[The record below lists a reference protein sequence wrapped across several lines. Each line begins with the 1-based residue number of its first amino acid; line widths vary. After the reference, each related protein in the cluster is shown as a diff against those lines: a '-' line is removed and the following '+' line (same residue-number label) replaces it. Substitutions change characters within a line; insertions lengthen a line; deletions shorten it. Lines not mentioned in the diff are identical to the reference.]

1 MQCEGL
7 AEQGGGG
14 RSLPDAGSVLL
25 PGMRLL
31 ARLTSAEPGLALALA
46 QLQLPADSGG
56 EADLLSLLASG
67 LSLQR
72 GPAGLSDAEALQ
84 LYGKMQP
91 CCMTPC
97 RLQLP
102 AASRGVPAR
111 GAFPKKGC
119 LHVHSMLPDG
129 FTKPMS

>member
-1 MQCEGL
+1 MQCAGL

-14 RSLPDAGSVLL
+14 RSPPNATSVLL

-84 LYGKMQP
+84 LYGEMQTCVLIP
-91 CCMTPC
+91 C
-97 RLQLP
+97 QLYI
-102 AASRGVPAR
+102 VL
-111 GAFPKKGC
+111 C
-119 LHVHSMLPDG
+119 
-129 FTKPMS
+129 T

>member
-1 MQCEGL
+1 MKLQFCTVQRYSAPASASGMQCAGL
-7 AEQGGGG
+7 AEQEGGG
-14 RSLPDAGSVLL
+14 RSPPNATSVLL

-84 LYGKMQP
+84 LYGEMQTCVLIP
-91 CCMTPC
+91 C
-97 RLQLP
+97 QLYI
-102 AASRGVPAR
+102 VL
-111 GAFPKKGC
+111 C
-119 LHVHSMLPDG
+119 
-129 FTKPMS
+129 T